1 MSVRAHP
8 SCMHMH
14 TTSMHMDA
22 CLEIQPKNTKQKT
35 SKKRKLTTYHASN
48 TNIRQVQ
55 VNTSILKHLK
65 HKINNKNKGSEEPK
79 FEPLP

>member
-48 TNIRQVQ
+48 TNIRQV
-55 VNTSILKHLK
+55 
-65 HKINNKNKGSEEPK
+65 
-79 FEPLP
+79 